1 MVCCASTCDPWRAAK
16 LAGMPLPRLLRHA
29 VATALAI
36 VAALLPLS
44 ARAQADCPPP
54 PAPPDAQAL
63 AAAEREARDRGF
75 LWQLQKDGRVSWLY
89 GTVHMGRLDWVFPG
103 PQVREAFAA
112 SQTLALELDLTDPD
126 TQRRLAAGSAAR
138 PGDALPPPLQQRLNW
153 RARSECAAAELLAG
167 LKPELQIA
175 TLSMLAGRRL
185 GLEPVYGIDM
195 ALAALARR
203 DGKAVVALE
212 SVDDQLKALAGGS
225 RAEVNELVA
234 STLDELDNGRGQK
247 LLGHIA
253 QIWASADH
261 ARLARYAEWCE
272 CQRTTAEAAAMRR
285 LLEGRNP
292 AMALRIDNLH
302 RGGQRV
308 FAAVGSLHLIGP
320 RGLPAL
326 LAQRGYRVERI
337 TLETPMPDILALWDF
352 DDPAASEVRFR
363 AALAD
368 AAAPLTHDAALSLRT
383 QIARTMSLR
392 RRFDEAHRL
401 LDEVDAELPGAGP
414 EPRVRTL
421 LERGRSWRSAR
432 QPARARP
439 LFLQAEQLA
448 RTAKLEYLHVDALH
462 MVALLEADPQAQLE
476 ANQRALAVARAARDP
491 QARRWEASLTH
502 NIGWSL
508 HEAGRHEEALASFR
522 DALAARQRDGARAER
537 VREAHWMIAFELR
550 ALRRHDEALAVLRA
564 LEGELAGANAVDGFV
579 PEEIAENLLALGRP
593 AEAKPYFAQ
602 AHVQL
607 SRIETVDRPDDTRL
621 ARLLELSR

>member
-1 MVCCASTCDPWRAAK
+1 M
-16 LAGMPLPRLLRHA
+16 PRLRLIRPA
-29 VATALAI
+29 FAATLAI
-36 VAALLPLS
+36 VVALLPL
-44 ARAQADCPPP
+44 AAQAQADCPPP

-63 AAAEREARDRGF
+63 AAAQRDARDRGF
-75 LWQLQKDGRVSWLY
+75 LWRLQKDGRISWLY

-103 PQVREAFAA
+103 PQVRQAFDA

-126 TQRRLAAGSAAR
+126 TQRRVAAGSAAR
-138 PGDALPPPLQQRLNW
+138 PADALPAPLQQRLNR
-153 RARSECAAAELLAG
+153 RAQAECAAVEPLAR

-185 GLEPVYGIDM
+185 GLEPGYGIDM
-195 ALAALARR
+195 ALAGMARR
-203 DGKAVVALE
+203 DGKTVAALE
-212 SVDDQLKALAGGS
+212 SVDEQLKALAGGS
-225 RAEVNELVA
+225 RAEVTELVA
-234 STLDELDNGRGQK
+234 STLDELDGGRAQK
-247 LLGHIA
+247 MLGHIV
-253 QIWASADH
+253 QTWASGDH

-272 CQRTTAEAAAMRR
+272 CQRTAAEATAMRR

-292 AMALRIDNLH
+292 AMAARIDHLH
-302 RGGQRV
+302 RAGARV

-320 RGLPAL
+320 RGLPTL

-337 TLETPMPDILALWDF
+337 ALETPMPDILALWDF
-352 DDPAASEVRFR
+352 DDPAASEARFR
-363 AALAD
+363 AALD
-368 AAAPLTHDAALSLRT
+368 DVAAPPTHDAALSLRT

-401 LDEVDAELPGAGP
+401 LDAVDAELPGAGP

-421 LERGRSWRSAR
+421 LERGRTWRSAR
-432 QPARARP
+432 EPARARP

-448 RTAKLEYLHVDALH
+448 RSAKLEYLHVDALH
-462 MVALLEADPQAQLE
+462 MAALLETDPHTQLE
-476 ANQRALAVARAARDP
+476 ANQRALAAARAAGDP

-522 DALAARQRDGARAER
+522 DALAARQRDSARPER

-550 ALRRHDEALAVLRA
+550 ALHRHDEALAVLRS
-564 LEGELAGANAVDGFV
+564 LEGELAAAGAADGFV
-579 PEEIAENLLALGRP
+579 PEEIAENLLALGRA

-602 AHVQL
+602 AHAQL
-607 SRIETVDRPDDTRL
+607 SRIETVERPDDARL
-621 ARLLELSR
+621 ARLLALSR